1 MHSLE
6 MAERYVK
13 ALIRLQ
19 PAINQVDIGHR
30 DEASIETIKKMILL
44 FVKIVNSRPEWECF
58 TPEEAREDFDTVEM
72 IKQNMA
78 LLTPAEFMNLFP
90 LKKEYD
96 GAKYGVK
103 DYFTARE
110 YIDKLDQDKPIGE
123 GIDSFLWEYWN
134 TDITMFNV
142 RCMAALSDLM
152 RAETGQ
158 SLGEAFAEK
167 FGIKTY
173 EMHTDAAGK
182 QFIQDSETGKTARI
196 RKAWPR
202 YLRPVK

>member
-1 MHSLE
+1 MGSLTMTE
-6 MAERYVK
+6 CYIR

-19 PAINQVDIGHR
+19 PAINQVDIDRR
-30 DEASIETIKKMILL
+30 DAQSMETVKKMILL
-44 FVKIVNSRPEWECF
+44 FVKFINSRPERKVF
-58 TPEEAREDFDTVEM
+58 TPEESRDDFDTVEM
-72 IKQNMA
+72 VKQNMA
-78 LLTPAEFMNLFP
+78 MLTPAEFMNLFP
-90 LKKEYD
+90 LKKQYD
-96 GAKYGVK
+96 GARYEMK

-134 TDITMFNV
+134 NDITMFNV

-182 QFIQDSETGKTARI
+182 QFIQDSETGATARV
-196 RKAWPR
+196 RKPWPR